1 MSITEKELD
10 LLRRFVVAEDYPDVG
25 RAVQKL
31 LPSTLMTPT
40 TPAFA
45 VGDQARDPITGFEGV
60 VVARAIYLFGCV
72 QLCLSPKVGEDGAY
86 RDAHWFDEPRL
97 DLVEV
102 GTIIPEDVS
111 DASDPGGPARGPVK
125 STPPTP

>member
-1 MSITEKELD
+1 MSITKKELD
-10 LLRRFVVAEDYPDVG
+10 LLHRFVDAEDYPDVG

-31 LPSTLMTPT
+31 LPST
-40 TPAFA
+40 PAFA
-45 VGDQARDPITGFEGV
+45 VGDQARDPLTGFEGV
-60 VVARAIYLFGCV
+60 IVARAVYLFGCV

-86 RDAHWFDEPRL
+86 REAHWFDEPRL

-102 GTIIPEDVS
+102 GTILPEDVS
-111 DASDPGGPARGPVK
+111 DPSDPGGPARGPVK